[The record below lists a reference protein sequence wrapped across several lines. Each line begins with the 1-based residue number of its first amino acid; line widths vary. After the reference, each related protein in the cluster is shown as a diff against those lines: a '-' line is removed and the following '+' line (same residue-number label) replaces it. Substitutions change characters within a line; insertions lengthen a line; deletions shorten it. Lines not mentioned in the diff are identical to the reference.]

1 MKKYITEKN
10 LNAYREHLYEEEK
23 SPATIRK
30 YMCDLRKLSAY
41 LGTQELTKKKM
52 IAYKEMLRSS
62 SQYQLSSINSFLT
75 ASNCFFDYMG
85 WYECKV
91 KTFRVQKEVFLPEYK
106 NLTKEEYQKLVQAAS
121 QSGRQRLSLI
131 LETICATGIRIS
143 ELAEITVAGAKHGMA
158 DIYCKG
164 KARKVLIPKP
174 LQKKLLYYL
183 EKKGYGK
190 GQYSRPQERNP

>member
-85 WYECKV
+85 WDGMNV
-91 KTFRVQKEVFLPEYK
+91 RL
-106 NLTKEEYQKLVQAAS
+106 
-121 QSGRQRLSLI
+121 RLSGCRKRCSSRNI
-131 LETICATGIRIS
+131 KTSQKQNTKNWYKPPAK
-143 ELAEITVAGAKHGMA
+143 AAGSACPS
-158 DIYCKG
+158 Y
-164 KARKVLIPKP
+164 
-174 LQKKLLYYL
+174 
-183 EKKGYGK
+183 
-190 GQYSRPQERNP
+190 